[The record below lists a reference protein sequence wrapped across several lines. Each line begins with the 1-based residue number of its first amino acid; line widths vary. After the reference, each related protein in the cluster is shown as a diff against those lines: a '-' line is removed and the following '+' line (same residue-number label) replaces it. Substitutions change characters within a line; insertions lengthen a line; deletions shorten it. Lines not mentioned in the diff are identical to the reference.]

1 MFGSNDD
8 KKTPA
13 EAGEK
18 KGLFGWL
25 RKKPQAPAA
34 EPPPSEPL
42 EDSQPFADEPDE
54 QAREQ
59 LAEAELEQ
67 PEPTAEPEIE
77 PEVVPQPDPE
87 PVAPIDEPE
96 DVPQAPVLAEVVEP
110 TPPPAAA
117 EAPTKLGFFARL
129 KQGLSKTSASIG
141 EGMAS
146 LFMGKKAIDDD
157 LLDELETRLLTA
169 DVGVEATTAI
179 MQSLTRR
186 VSRKELADSGALY
199 KALQEELASLLK
211 PVEQPLRIDSG
222 KQPFVILVVGV
233 NGVGKTTTIGK
244 LAKKLQL
251 EGKKVMLAAGDTF
264 RAAAVEQLQ
273 VWGERNN
280 IAVIAQHTGAD
291 SASVIFDAVQAA
303 KARGIDVLIA
313 DTAGR
318 LHTKDNLMEELKK
331 VRRVMGKLDETA
343 PHEVLLVLDAG
354 TGQNAINQTRQFN
367 QAVELSGLVL
377 TKLDGTAKGG
387 VIFALAKQFGTP
399 IRYIGVGEGIDDL
412 RAFEADAFVSALFAE
427 KGTSAGNP
435 PS

>member
-34 EPPPSEPL
+34 EPL
-42 EDSQPFADEPDE
+42 EDSQPFADQPDE
-54 QAREQ
+54 QAQR
-59 LAEAELEQ
+59 AESEPVAQQ
-67 PEPTAEPEIE
+67 PEP
-77 PEVVPQPDPE
+77 QPLVAAPAPAPE
-87 PVAPIDEPE
+87 PVE
-96 DVPQAPVLAEVVEP
+96 
-110 TPPPAAA
+110 PPPAPTPAA
-117 EAPTKLGFFARL
+117 EEAPAKLGFFARL
-129 KQGLSKTSASIG
+129 RQGLSKTSASIG

-179 MQSLTRR
+179 MQNLTRR

-199 KALQEELASLLK
+199 KALQEELAGLLK
-211 PVEQPLRIDSG
+211 PVEQPLRIEAD

-244 LAKKLQL
+244 LAKKLQQ

-303 KARGIDVLIA
+303 KARGVDVLIA

-354 TGQNAINQTRQFN
+354 TGQNAINQTKQFN
-367 QAVELSGLVL
+367 QAVELTGLVL

-427 KGTSAGNP
+427 KGASAGNP